1 QVIPFGYG
9 DGGGGPTADMVER
22 ARRRTDLEGS
32 PRLEMGD
39 PDGFFDAAREEYAEA
54 APVHRGELYLEFHRG
69 IFTSQLEMKQG
80 NRRIEHA
87 LRTLE
92 LVWALVTARRLGT
105 IDQAA
110 VDALWQRAL
119 LLQFHDILPGSSIAW
134 VHREAREDY
143 ARMLQRAEELT
154 ADGPRLLAAD
164 GGTGPDGVS
173 LLNPAPHARREVVA
187 LDGELRLLEVPATAI
202 IPLEEAGRPEAAPVE
217 VARQGEE
224 ILLRNAHLEV
234 AVGADGTL
242 RRVLDRAAER

>member
-154 ADGPRLLAAD
+154 ADGLRLLAAD
-164 GGTGPDGVS
+164 GGTGADGVS
-173 LLNPAPHARREVVA
+173 LLNPGPHARRQVVA

-224 ILLRNAHLEV
+224 
-234 AVGADGTL
+234 
-242 RRVLDRAAER
+242 